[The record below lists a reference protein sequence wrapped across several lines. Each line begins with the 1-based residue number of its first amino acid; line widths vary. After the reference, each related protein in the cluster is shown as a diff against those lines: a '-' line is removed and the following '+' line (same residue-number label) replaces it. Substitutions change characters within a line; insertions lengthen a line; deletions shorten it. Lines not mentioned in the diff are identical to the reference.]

1 MVLLACTATIIAW
14 LQLGTARAKWL
25 HAIKDAIAIYVV
37 LNFSDLSCRIQEM
50 NEDIAALRNALVPS
64 RQARK
69 QRQSQSLFQSNY
81 TWYIGGTALA
91 AVSYACLV
99 YYRNNRSSGGSQLI

>member
-1 MVLLACTATIIAW
+1 MITAWDCQSKAAACHQGCISNPCRFKLL
-14 LQLGTARAKWL
+14 
-25 HAIKDAIAIYVV
+25 
-37 LNFSDLSCRIQEM
+37 SDLDCRIQEM

-64 RQARK
+64 RQAKK